1 MGRLDATI
9 TRIATQ
15 LPLPAVVSKE
25 ASPMANQIRW
35 VLIPLTKP
43 CSPADLHATIFHA
56 LGIDPR
62 HTIPAR
68 DGRPLP
74 MCDGNPLPLFA

>member
-35 VLIPLTKP
+35 VLIPLTNP
-43 CSPADLHATIFHA
+43 VAQLIYM
-56 LGIDPR
+56 
-62 HTIPAR
+62 
-68 DGRPLP
+68 LP
-74 MCDGNPLPLFA
+74 YSTP